1 MYLYV
6 IRHGQSHVNVG
17 DWASLDSMDAGL
29 TDKGHEQAQALRDWL
44 KENERSCDA
53 LYASTM
59 RRTQETVRYVEE
71 AFGMSATSDDRI
83 REIGNSALDGSAL
96 PENGLPRKFNPL
108 KPDKAPFANRGID
121 IENGESWM
129 HFRTRLG
136 QFVDEMIAKHQG
148 RRVYVV
154 AHGGV
159 ISGIMDNIYNAGPY
173 RNARTDTRN
182 TAWSMFEYQPD
193 IGRENWM
200 VHSHNRIDHLI
211 GKDLL

>member
-17 DWASLDSMDAGL
+17 DWATLDSMDAGL
-29 TDKGHEQAQALRDWL
+29 TDKGHEQAKALRDWL
-44 KENERSCDA
+44 KSENRSCDV

-59 RRTQETVRYVEE
+59 RRTQETASYVEE
-71 AFGMSATSDDRI
+71 ALGMSAISDDRI

-96 PENGLPRKFNPL
+96 PESGLPRKFNPL
-108 KPDKAPFANRGID
+108 KPDIAPFANRGID

-129 HFRTRLG
+129 HLRTRLG
-136 QFVDEMIAKHQG
+136 QFVDEMIVKHQG

-159 ISGIMDNIYNAGPY
+159 ISAMLDNIYNAGPY
-173 RNARTDTRN
+173 RNARTNSHN
-182 TAWSMFEYQPD
+182 TAWSLFEYQAD
-193 IGRENWM
+193 VGRENWM
-200 VHSHNRIDHLI
+200 VHYHNRFDHLI